1 MKLNLK
7 LLAARFSE
15 AKEEPLVP
23 SDGVNRY
30 LIDHVLT
37 PAMSG
42 KTLYVHD
49 IDFSAFE
56 LDDIE
61 ALMEY
66 HDSLNLEMRKLNQ
79 FAAPVSRTLPTPR
92 RTRSFC

>member
-7 LLAARFSE
+7 LLAIRLSQ
-15 AKEEPLVP
+15 AKEEPPV
-23 SDGVNRY
+23 SDDGVNRY

-56 LDDIE
+56 QDDIE

-66 HDSLNLEMRKLNQ
+66 HDELNCELRKLNQ
-79 FAAPVSRTLPTPR
+79 FAVPVSQTLPTPM